1 LLLLLLLLQLLY
13 VHTLKDENASEAISK
28 LATSTRWKNSIKS
41 SPYSSM
47 LQPNLRQSL
56 KVHKQ

>member
-1 LLLLLLLLQLLY
+1 
-13 VHTLKDENASEAISK
+13 

-47 LQPNLRQSL
+47 LQPISHTF
-56 KVHKQ
+56 HKTH